1 VLTVLPQL
9 NNLYNLQNQLVMNIE
24 YVSSYPKRAKN
35 GTLVDVFVYAVAGTK
50 SELADYK
57 KAKGEDYREDKETG
71 EPLFYSLNYVGEQ
84 CPLII
89 TTNGNVVADTS
100 AMRKAR
106 NLVDQNPNLRAEVS
120 AAMLQILGFD
130 RVASGGSSKRTASTD
145 ANTAST
151 ETTTVTEENGADVDP
166 FKG

>member
-1 VLTVLPQL
+1 MDIT
-9 NNLYNLQNQLVMNIE
+9 
-24 YVSSYPKRAKN
+24 YVNSYPKKAKN
-35 GTLVDVFVYAVAGTK
+35 GTIVDVFVYGVNGTQ

-71 EPLFYSLNYVGEQ
+71 QPLFYSLNYVGEN

-100 AMRKAR
+100 AMRKAK
-106 NLVDQNPNLRAEVS
+106 NLVEQNPMLRAEVS
-120 AAMLQILGFD
+120 TAVLHMLGFD
-130 RVASGGSSKRTASTD
+130 RMAPAKSSVR
-145 ANTAST
+145 NN
-151 ETTTVTEENGADVDP
+151 ETVTTAENSEEADP

>member
-1 VLTVLPQL
+1 
-9 NNLYNLQNQLVMNIE
+9 MNVQ

-35 GTLVDVFVYAVAGTK
+35 GTIVDVFVYEVQGTE

-71 EPLFYSLNYVGEQ
+71 APLFYSLNYVGEQ

-130 RVASGGSSKRTASTD
+130 RVANSAPARRSSND
-145 ANTAST
+145 HQT
-151 ETTTVTEENGADVDP
+151 ENPAATGKEADP
-166 FKG
+166 FKD